1 MIDPAQRRAI
11 TRLVRSNVEPESQAA
26 VKKAARQSADQ
37 DLVEFS
43 LSLLQAIPPSPVSH
57 VEGGAAG
64 LAVLEYLARQPQAP
78 PAVALAAQAAPKTMF
93 PTSRRR
99 LATIALESAAAASPS
114 AFARMG
120 IKMVGACYPP
130 YPFDG
135 ATAGTAALDALAG
148 MPLDETTRAYLS
160 EARLQLNSLTDHGE
174 RAEHSLKAL
183 QQVVT
188 MSEHAQ
194 EVSSLTQSTQGG
206 SIQETPSAV
215 RVGGIVLPR
224 KRALLS

>member
-1 MIDPAQRRAI
+1 MIDPVQRRAI

-26 VKKAARQSADQ
+26 IKKAARQSTSQ

-43 LSLLQAIPPSPVSH
+43 LSLLEAIPPSPVSH

-64 LAVLEYLARQPQAP
+64 LAVLEYLARQSEAP
-78 PAVALAAQAAPKTMF
+78 AAIQVAAQAAPKTMF
-93 PTSRRR
+93 PTSRRD

-120 IKMVGACYPP
+120 IEMVNACYPP

-135 ATAGTAALDALAG
+135 ATAGTTVLEALSR
-148 MPLDETTRAYLS
+148 MPLDETTRSYLS
-160 EARLQLNSLTDHGE
+160 ESRLQLDSLSDHE
-174 RAEHSLKAL
+174 QRAEQALKVLA
-183 QQVVT
+183 QVVT

-194 EVSSLTQSTQGG
+194 EVSSLAQSTQGG

-215 RVGGIVLPR
+215 RVGGVLVPR
-224 KRALLS
+224 RRSLS

>member
-1 MIDPAQRRAI
+1 MIDPVQRRAI

-26 VKKAARQSADQ
+26 IKKAARQSSGQ

-43 LSLLQAIPPSPVSH
+43 LSLLEAIPPSPVSH

-64 LAVLEYLARQPQAP
+64 LAVLEYLARQSQAP
-78 PAVALAAQAAPKTMF
+78 AAIQAAAEAAPKTMF
-93 PTSRRR
+93 PTSRRA

-120 IKMVGACYPP
+120 IEMMKACRP

-135 ATAGTAALDALAG
+135 ATAGTTVLEALSR
-148 MPLDETTRAYLS
+148 MPLDETTRSYLCES
-160 EARLQLNSLTDHGE
+160 RLQLDSLKDHEE
-174 RAEHSLKAL
+174 RAEQALKVLA
-183 QQVVT
+183 QVVT
-188 MSEHAQ
+188 LSEHAQ
-194 EVSSLTQSTQGG
+194 EVSSLARSSQGG

-215 RVGGIVLPR
+215 RVGGVLVPR
-224 KRALLS
+224 RRLLS

>member
-1 MIDPAQRRAI
+1 MIDPVQRRAI

-26 VKKAARQSADQ
+26 IKKAARQSTSQ

-43 LSLLQAIPPSPVSH
+43 LSLLEAIPPSPVSH

-64 LAVLEYLARQPQAP
+64 LAVLEYLARQSEAP
-78 PAVALAAQAAPKTMF
+78 AAIQVAAQAAPKTMF
-93 PTSRRR
+93 PTSRRA

-120 IKMVGACYPP
+120 IEMVNACHP

-135 ATAGTAALDALAG
+135 ATAGTTVVEALSR
-148 MPLDETTRAYLS
+148 MPLDETTRSYVS
-160 EARLQLNSLTDHGE
+160 ESRLQLDSLSDHEE
-174 RAEHSLKAL
+174 RAEQALKVLA
-183 QQVVT
+183 QVVT

-194 EVSSLTQSTQGG
+194 EVSSLAQSTQGG

-215 RVGGIVLPR
+215 RVGGVLVPR
-224 KRALLS
+224 RRSLS